1 MGFFKKI
8 FGDAADELKKN
19 LEDAKKEMLSN
30 LEEVK
35 QDVMGGFTDRTSN
48 SRDDDEED
56 DEEPKILLGD
66 FHDGV
71 LTIREGITE
80 LDDESLEHY
89 KRIRKIIFPASLE
102 RLDSNVIDEQER
114 LEELDFSKVTKL
126 KTIPD
131 DFISGENKVRKLII
145 PNGVTEVGDG
155 FLGEAKSG
163 AEIFV
168 PASVRKLGYITG
180 NNDNDMTVY
189 LFAANIDISDVEE
202 DVKTLYVLPQY
213 YGWYAKA
220 LKKCDS
226 EARLREMPEEMM
238 GVYGATSLGE
248 LKEIAKDNASLTED
262 SKTESVDDNIT
273 DIVQKIKEKLQALDL
288 SSFIL
293 YGNDY
298 EGDREY
304 EEVEQLGDEGL
315 LESSSEY
322 AINYDDSYDGNSSV
336 YTKVRKIEIQE
347 SGVTFDIE
355 EIYED
360 NDGDEESRGF
370 HEAQTIDR
378 ILESCNR
385 DTVERGLGNILTYL
399 DDETLIK
406 LNKNTENEAKPEP
419 VLEPKPEPEAETK
432 VEVEQ
437 KEEPI
442 ENGGLFSAR
451 LEAMIAAALQDG
463 VLTDKERELL
473 KRRVEKEGEDWDE
486 VEMIV
491 EARLAEM
498 NPVAST
504 PSSRTSENNTV
515 SKDTTPQDN
524 KNTTP
529 QDVSSK
535 ADNEYPEDYL
545 KKMKITAI
553 LPFIKRK
560 LPFIEPVK
568 LSSRSKIDA
577 YDYLAKLSEYVPDIE
592 LSVASFIS
600 CAEFYET
607 MVFFDNPEAKIRAF
621 LQISEEQLKKPE
633 TIQEYKKN
641 KLDALRNAQSHKND
655 SEQARQIWRKAV
667 SEIKMIDTIIRD
679 GVKSVDEL
687 KLKLQKEQM
696 KLQMEEQAEM
706 KPTATVTQV
715 SQAQVQSEVVTPVQE
730 SPYLVV
736 NGKEYK
742 DVSIDEIDEDMI
754 SNSNGEGYY
763 IKNGEKIIIPTS
775 TEVIKEQ
782 EFAEI
787 EDIEKVVFP
796 SSLVKIESNAFSGCT
811 NLVELDF
818 SQCLELKE
826 IGESVFLNC
835 GLKSIDLS
843 RCTSLETIGE
853 TAFCGCKRLT
863 NIIFPN
869 SLCVLGGMAFGGNEK
884 LSQIDLSSTNIK
896 VLNDLFGTT
905 GEYFIFCG
913 KASDMKNL
921 KHISFPASIQEV
933 PEKMCF
939 ELEMLDSVDL
949 SKCTQLKRICESAF
963 ACTPNLKEVL
973 LPDSIEVM
981 EKWAFAECGNIKHID
996 MPASLKEMGYGVFAG
1011 SEIESV
1017 DFSKVTRLSTIPDA
1031 TFGQCNKLKDVIL
1044 PSSLEEFGSEVFEGS
1059 KLKNFDFSKV
1069 SSLEVIPERFLSSNS
1084 IKTLTIPNGVK
1095 EIEDEAFYVGN
1106 LEKMF
1111 LPPSL
1116 EHIGTFGLYDMN
1128 LYCFAPLLDELEPLV
1143 EGLGTDMQLMLY
1155 VLPQHLN
1162 AYIKKRDAEGISE
1175 NNLSILPMP
1184 DEYLYYY
1191 DN

>member
-1 MGFFKKI
+1 MGFFKKL

-35 QDVMGGFTDRTSN
+35 QDVKAGFTNSTSN

-131 DFISGENKVRKLII
+131 DFISGENKIRKLII

-385 DTVERGLGNILTYL
+385 DTVERGLENILTYL
-399 DDETLIK
+399 NDETLIK
-406 LNKNTENEAKPEP
+406 LNKNTENESMPEP

-486 VEMIV
+486 VEMII

-504 PSSRTSENNTV
+504 PSSRTSENNNV

-535 ADNEYPEDYL
+535 ADNEYPA
-545 KKMKITAI
+545 TI
-553 LPFIKRK
+553 L
-560 LPFIEPVK
+560 
-568 LSSRSKIDA
+568 
-577 YDYLAKLSEYVPDIE
+577 
-592 LSVASFIS
+592 
-600 CAEFYET
+600 
-607 MVFFDNPEAKIRAF
+607 
-621 LQISEEQLKKPE
+621 
-633 TIQEYKKN
+633 EYKKK

-655 SEQARQIWRKAV
+655 SEQAKQIWRKAV
-667 SEIKMIDTIIRD
+667 SEIKMIDTIIKD

-687 KLKLQKEQM
+687 KLKLQIEQM
-696 KLQMEEQAEM
+696 KLQMEEQAKAKEVPALKVD
-706 KPTATVTQV
+706 KPI
-715 SQAQVQSEVVTPVQE
+715 S
-730 SPYLVV
+730 
-736 NGKEYK
+736 KEYARTNEDK
-742 DVSIDEIDEDMI
+742 YATSIDIP
-754 SNSNGEGYY
+754 EGVT
-763 IKNGEKIIIPTS
+763 IIPDFCFYQCSCLESITLPSTIKQIDKYAFKDCSALTS
-775 TEVIKEQ
+775 IDIPEGVTIIPDNCFDGCSSMESITLPSTIKQIGESAFDGCSALTSIDIP
-782 EFAEI
+782 EGVTI
-787 EDIEKVVFP
+787 IPEDCFYQC
-796 SSLVKIESNAFSGCT
+796 SSLESITLPSTIKQIGESAFSGCSALT
-811 NLVELDF
+811 SIDIPEGVTIIPEF
-818 SQCLELKE
+818 CFYQCRK
-826 IGESVFLNC
+826 
-835 GLKSIDLS
+835 LKSVALP
-843 RCTSLETIGE
+843 TTIKKIKGV
-853 TAFCGCKRLT
+853 G
-863 NIIFPN
+863 
-869 SLCVLGGMAFGGNEK
+869 LG
-884 LSQIDLSSTNIK
+884 
-896 VLNDLFGTT
+896 
-905 GEYFIFCG
+905 
-913 KASDMKNL
+913 
-921 KHISFPASIQEV
+921 
-933 PEKMCF
+933 
-939 ELEMLDSVDL
+939 
-949 SKCTQLKRICESAF
+949 SAF
-963 ACTPNLKEVL
+963 A
-973 LPDSIEVM
+973 
-981 EKWAFAECGNIKHID
+981 
-996 MPASLKEMGYGVFAG
+996 
-1011 SEIESV
+1011 
-1017 DFSKVTRLSTIPDA
+1017 
-1031 TFGQCNKLKDVIL
+1031 QCNKLTTI
-1044 PSSLEEFGSEVFEGS
+1044 S
-1059 KLKNFDFSKV
+1059 
-1069 SSLEVIPERFLSSNS
+1069 
-1084 IKTLTIPNGVK
+1084 IPNGC
-1095 EIEDEAFYVGN
+1095 ER
-1106 LEKMF
+1106 LEELGRFDSETRIF

-1116 EHIGTFGLYDMN
+1116 CSIDVISDRL
-1128 LYCFAPLLDELEPLV
+1128 LIYCFAPQLEELEFLR
-1143 EGLGTDMQLMLY
+1143 EL
-1155 VLPQHLN
+1155 
-1162 AYIKKRDAEGISE
+1162 
-1175 NNLSILPMP
+1175 
-1184 DEYLYYY
+1184 
-1191 DN
+1191 

>member
-1 MGFFKKI
+1 MGFFKKL
-8 FGDAADELKKN
+8 FGDATDELKKN
-19 LEDAKKEMLSN
+19 LEDAKNEMLSN

-66 FHDGV
+66 FRDGV

-80 LDDESLEHY
+80 LDDESLEYY

-102 RLDSNVIDEQER
+102 SLDSGVIDEQEQ

-126 KTIPD
+126 ETIPD
-131 DFISGENKVRKLII
+131 EFIYGETKIRKFII

-155 FLGEAKSG
+155 FLGDAKSG

-168 PASVRKLGYITG
+168 PDSVRKLGYITS
-180 NNDNDMTVY
+180 NSDNDIAVY
-189 LFAANIDISDVEE
+189 LFAANIDISDVER

-248 LKEIAKDNASLTED
+248 LKEIAKDNASLAED
-262 SKTESVDDNIT
+262 SNTESVDDNIT

-322 AINYDDSYDGNSSV
+322 AINYNDSYDGNSSV
-336 YTKVRKIEIQE
+336 YTKVRKIEVQE

-385 DTVERGLGNILTYL
+385 DTVKRGLENILTYL
-399 DDETLIK
+399 NDETLIK
-406 LNKNTENEAKPEP
+406 LNKNTENESMLEP

-486 VEMIV
+486 VEMII

-498 NPVAST
+498 NPVAFA
-504 PSSRTSENNTV
+504 PSSRTSENNNV

-560 LPFIEPVK
+560 LPFIEPDK

-607 MVFFDNPEAKIRAF
+607 MGFFDNPEAKIRAF

-633 TIQEYKKN
+633 TIQEYKK
-641 KLDALRNAQSHKND
+641 KKIDALRNAQSHKND
-655 SEQARQIWRKAV
+655 SEQAKQIWRKAV

-742 DVSIDEIDEDMI
+742 DVSIDEIDEDILTNVTGLNASDII
-754 SNSNGEGYY
+754 SVT
-763 IKNGEKIIIPTS
+763 I
-775 TEVIKEQ
+775 
-782 EFAEI
+782 
-787 EDIEKVVFP
+787 P
-796 SSLVKIESNAFSGCT
+796 SSVKKIDKEAFSGCT

-884 LSQIDLSSTNIK
+884 LSQIDLSSTKIK

-905 GEYFIFCG
+905 GQYFLYWG
-913 KASDMKNL
+913 TSDDMKNL
-921 KHISFPASIQEV
+921 KKISFPASIQEI
-933 PEKMCF
+933 PEKMCYGLKA
-939 ELEMLDSVDL
+939 LESVDL

-973 LPDSIEVM
+973 LSDSIEVM
-981 EKWAFAECGNIKHID
+981 EKWALAESGNIKHIN
-996 MPASLKEMGYGVFAG
+996 MPPLLKEMGYGVFAG
-1011 SEIESV
+1011 SKIEAI
-1017 DFSKVTRLSTIPDA
+1017 DFSRVNLLKSIPEA
-1031 TFGQCNKLKDVIL
+1031 TFGQCGKLKSIIL
-1044 PSSLEEFGSEVFEGS
+1044 PSSLEEVGEYFFEGVNTV
-1059 KLKNFDFSKV
+1059 LKNIDFSKV
-1069 SSLEVIPERFLSSNS
+1069 SSLEVIPSHFLMCDS
-1084 IKTLTIPNGVK
+1084 IKSITIPVGVK
-1095 EIEDEAFYVGN
+1095 TIEDDAFGDMDK

-1111 LPPSL
+1111 LPPTL
-1116 EHIGTFGLYDMN
+1116 EHFGSFGYYDID
-1128 LYCFAPLLDELEPLV
+1128 LYCFAPQLDEFEPLV
-1143 EGLGTDMQLMLY
+1143 DGLEPGDLLRLY
-1155 VLPQHLN
+1155 VLPQYLRT
-1162 AYIKKRDAEGISE
+1162 YIEQRDAEGVSDKI
-1175 NNLSILPMP
+1175 LSLQAMP
-1184 DEYLYYY
+1184 DEYLYFY

>member
-1 MGFFKKI
+1 MGFFKKL

-35 QDVMGGFTDRTSN
+35 QDVMGGFTNSTSN
-48 SRDDDEED
+48 SRDNDEED

-89 KRIRKIIFPASLE
+89 KRIRKITFPASLE

-385 DTVERGLGNILTYL
+385 DAVERGLGNILTYL

-406 LNKNTENEAKPEP
+406 LNKNTGNEAKPEP
-419 VLEPKPEPEAETK
+419 VLEPKPEPKAETK

-486 VEMIV
+486 VEMII
-491 EARLAEM
+491 EARLAEKQ
-498 NPVAST
+498 PAST
-504 PSSRTSENNTV
+504 LPQSLAIDNNPSVNDPKSRGKENASYIVLKSIPYKSIALIKTV
-515 SKDTTPQDN
+515 Q
-524 KNTTP
+524 
-529 QDVSSK
+529 K
-535 ADNEYPEDYL
+535 ACNL
-545 KKMKITAI
+545 G
-553 LPFIKRK
+553 
-560 LPFIEPVK
+560 
-568 LSSRSKIDA
+568 
-577 YDYLAKLSEYVPDIE
+577 LSEARDLLDAAPTILRKCDTIE
-592 LSVASFIS
+592 
-600 CAEFYET
+600 
-607 MVFFDNPEAKIRAF
+607 EAIIIKKAVEADGGEIEIMNEQEINNREY
-621 LQISEEQLKKPE
+621 LQIKAKEYVRTNEDKYATSIDIPE
-633 TIQEYKKN
+633 G
-641 KLDALRNAQSHKND
+641 
-655 SEQARQIWRKAV
+655 V
-667 SEIKMIDTIIRD
+667 TIIPERCFR
-679 GVKSVDEL
+679 
-687 KLKLQKEQM
+687 QC
-696 KLQMEEQAEM
+696 
-706 KPTATVTQV
+706 
-715 SQAQVQSEVVTPVQE
+715 
-730 SPYLVV
+730 
-736 NGKEYK
+736 
-742 DVSIDEIDEDMI
+742 
-754 SNSNGEGYY
+754 
-763 IKNGEKIIIPTS
+763 
-775 TEVIKEQ
+775 
-782 EFAEI
+782 
-787 EDIEKVVFP
+787 
-796 SSLVKIESNAFSGCT
+796 SSLESITLPSTIKQIGESAFSGCSALT
-811 NLVELDF
+811 SIDIPEGVTIIPDWCFDECSSMESITLPSTIKQIGQYAF
-818 SQCLELKE
+818 SGCSALTSIDIPEGVTIIPDSCFYK
-826 IGESVFLNC
+826 C
-835 GLKSIDLS
+835 TKLKSVALP
-843 RCTSLETIGE
+843 TTIKKIKGV
-853 TAFCGCKRLT
+853 G
-863 NIIFPN
+863 
-869 SLCVLGGMAFGGNEK
+869 LG
-884 LSQIDLSSTNIK
+884 
-896 VLNDLFGTT
+896 
-905 GEYFIFCG
+905 
-913 KASDMKNL
+913 
-921 KHISFPASIQEV
+921 
-933 PEKMCF
+933 
-939 ELEMLDSVDL
+939 
-949 SKCTQLKRICESAF
+949 SAF
-963 ACTPNLKEVL
+963 A
-973 LPDSIEVM
+973 
-981 EKWAFAECGNIKHID
+981 
-996 MPASLKEMGYGVFAG
+996 
-1011 SEIESV
+1011 
-1017 DFSKVTRLSTIPDA
+1017 
-1031 TFGQCNKLKDVIL
+1031 QCNKLKTI
-1044 PSSLEEFGSEVFEGS
+1044 S
-1059 KLKNFDFSKV
+1059 
-1069 SSLEVIPERFLSSNS
+1069 
-1084 IKTLTIPNGVK
+1084 IPNGC
-1095 EIEDEAFYVGN
+1095 ER
-1106 LEKMF
+1106 LEELGRFDSEPRIF

-1116 EHIGTFGLYDMN
+1116 CSIDVISDRL
-1128 LYCFAPLLDELEPLV
+1128 LIYCFAPQLEELEIFKKCK
-1143 EGLGTDMQLMLY
+1143 ELY
-1155 VLPQHLN
+1155 VLPQYLDLYKSQ
-1162 AYIKKRDAEGISE
+1162 AEAEEVEIDIK
-1175 NNLSILPMP
+1175 PMP
-1184 DEYLYYY
+1184 DEYLYFY